1 MIVRKYCAPPSL
13 GIWYPPH
20 YQHELIQKVHEYE
33 RIERLLV
40 QSQFNR
46 RKKLIGI
53 MAHASVEPVT
63 LALLAQCSN
72 QLSQ

>member
-1 MIVRKYCAPPSL
+1 M
-13 GIWYPPH
+13 PH
-20 YQHELIQKVHEYE
+20 QVWEYDILPNYQHELIQKVHEYE

-53 MAHASVEPVT
+53 MVLASLEPAT
-63 LALLAQCSN
+63 FALLAQCSN